1 LADIEWLK
9 AVIIGVRNIRGEMN
23 ISPAKALPIYMT
35 KGGNNDQRRMEDN
48 RQFLSKLANLES
60 ITWLDNPEDAPLSAT
75 SLAGDLEILVPMAGI
90 IDVDAELAR
99 LDREIEKNAL
109 EAKKLSGKLSN
120 AKFVDNA
127 PAEVVA
133 KERQKLSD
141 FESSL
146 TQLQDKRK
154 VISEMA

>member
-1 LADIEWLK
+1 
-9 AVIIGVRNIRGEMN
+9 
-23 ISPAKALPIYMT
+23 
-35 KGGNNDQRRMEDN
+35 
-48 RQFLSKLANLES
+48 
-60 ITWLDNPEDAPLSAT
+60 
-75 SLAGDLEILVPMAGI
+75 LAGDLEILVPMAGI